1 MVNAFGAKDLAQ
13 PVDGRVFLEPDFYRG
28 AAHQLSAP
36 SKKELESLGGSGY
49 SLLHITQF
57 LGGPSGPGS
66 VSPGRSYGLP
76 VFMALEVRFPRE

>member
-57 LGGPSGPGS
+57 LGGPSGPGFS
-66 VSPGRSYGLP
+66 FTGAVVRAPSAQ
-76 VFMALEVRFPRE
+76 ALEVRFPRE